1 MSQIDELRHL
11 IVGANEEQLA
21 ALKERIENIEQ
32 RTFDVAEVLTP
43 AISEGLKRDGQSL
56 ISALKDPVTIGLK
69 QAIRAE
75 PEEFAEILYPAMA
88 PSIRR
93 IISQSISSLL
103 ITINRTIE
111 SATSAE
117 GIKTRIQSIRTGI
130 PYAELTLRKSLL
142 YRVEHVYLIDRASGI
157 KIDEAASDQSS
168 SLDSDAVSAMFSA
181 IQSFVQDSFS
191 QDKTALLTDLK
202 VGEYNVWVANGPS
215 LMLACVII
223 GDAPEGLKD
232 DLYDALYSI
241 RIGYANQIAEFDG
254 DADSFTG
261 VQEIMQP
268 LLQLELKEGESNQD
282 LVSKSAS
289 LLPVLLLFLLI
300 AGLGYYFF
308 DRNSKISTV
317 EHFLRQTPGI
327 AATDVFWE
335 DGAIV
340 VEGLQDPDARVPYDI
355 FDAYGIK
362 SDSLI
367 LQTIPFRSLD
377 VNMELQRFRDEFVLP
392 KGVNLAAINN
402 AVHLDGS
409 APITWLNTHDIRIRQ
424 LAADSR
430 LNISELTASPESV
443 KAVLRKFLSSAE
455 VDEALDVSTVDVNF
469 AQITRVRGS
478 LSTRKVALV
487 NALFANNIWVEVA
500 LSPTQNVTIN
510 PKLTINPN

>member
-32 RTFDVAEVLTP
+32 RTSDVAEVITP
-43 AISEGLKRDGQSL
+43 AISQGLKRDGQSL

-103 ITINRTIE
+103 ITINRTVE

-130 PYAELTLRKSLL
+130 PYAELALRQSLL
-142 YRVEHVYLIDRASGI
+142 YRVEHVYLIDRTSGI
-157 KIDEAASDQSS
+157 KIDEAASDEST

-202 VGEYNVWVANGPS
+202 VGEYNVWVANGPN
-215 LMLACVII
+215 LMLACVIN

-232 DLYDALYSI
+232 DLYDALYRI
-241 RIGYANQIAEFDG
+241 RTSYANQIAEFDG
-254 DADSFTG
+254 NTDDFTG

-268 LLQLELKEGESNQD
+268 LLQLELKDGDGKQGG
-282 LVSKSAS
+282 VSKSGS
-289 LLPVLLLFLLI
+289 FIPILLLLVLI

-308 DRNSKISTV
+308 DRSSKLSTV
-317 EHFLRQTPGI
+317 EYFLRQTPGI
-327 AATDVFWE
+327 AATEIFWE
-335 DGAIV
+335 DGEIV
-340 VEGLQDPDARVPYDI
+340 VEGLQDPDAKIPYDI

-362 SDSLI
+362 PESLL

-409 APITWLNTHDIRIRQ
+409 APISWLNTHDIRIRQ

-430 LNISELTASPESV
+430 LNINELTASPESV
-443 KAVLRKFLSSAE
+443 EALLKNFLSLA
-455 VDEALDVSTVDVNF
+455 DLQALNVFVVDVNF
-469 AQITRVRGS
+469 AQVTRIDGV
-478 LSTRKVALV
+478 LPPRKVALV
-487 NALFANNIWVEVA
+487 KALFANNIWVEVA
-500 LSPTQNVTIN
+500 LSPSQNVTVI
-510 PKLTINPN
+510 PN